1 MNRAFIEIKE
11 CSRTKLKYLESNKL
25 KDFSYFGISNDPN

>member
-11 CSRTKLKYLESNKL
+11 VSRVKVKYLESNKF
-25 KDFSYFGISNDPN
+25 KDFQFLGISNDPS

>member
-11 CSRTKLKYLESNKL
+11 VSRVKVKYLESNKF
-25 KDFSYFGISNDPN
+25 KDF